1 MHFIEGVKL
10 IVMLKAKIEE
20 AKKTDQTS
28 ALKLQKLLEK
38 LLKSQ
43 DAAYI

>member
-10 IVMLKAKIEE
+10 VVMLKDKIEE
-20 AKKTDQTS
+20 AKKTDQAS
-28 ALKLQKLLEK
+28 VQKLQKLLDR

-43 DAAYI
+43 DSAYI